1 MVELYEFNSNK
12 QDTRIYGETQIVE
25 LLIQTFQKEQ
35 AMHVRK
41 GIYARTQKLMAY
53 NSNRIEGST
62 LTSEQ
67 TASLFDTGSIL
78 GIEGEV
84 YRAKDIEEMNGHFAM
99 FNYMLYTL
107 EEPLSEEIIKKL
119 HFHLKAGVF
128 EDMANGYPV
137 GEYKNRY
144 NIVSDIETA
153 RPEEVAGKIQALLSA
168 YHGSGEDSLYGKLVF
183 HAEFEKIHPFQ
194 DGNGRVG
201 RIILFRECLRARIIP
216 AIVRDESKMEYYHAL
231 HEAQVNSNYEPLF
244 KYGEKQ
250 RDKYRDV
257 ILPYLKYDLNAQEKQ
272 DTISE
277 PREYNRE
284 TDQHPITP
292 RERGPRL

>member
-1 MVELYEFNSNK
+1 MVEMYHFNNNK
-12 QDTRIYGETQIVE
+12 QDTRIHGETQMVE
-25 LLIQTFQKEQ
+25 LLIRTFRKEQ
-35 AMHVRK
+35 AIHDRK
-41 GIYARTQKLMAY
+41 GVYARTQKLMAY

-78 GIEGEV
+78 GIDGEV

-119 HFHLKAGVF
+119 HFHLKTGVF

-153 RPEEVAGKIQALLSA
+153 RPEEVAGKMQALLSA
-168 YHGSGEDSLYGKLVF
+168 YHDSGEDGLYGKIVF

-201 RIILFRECLRARIIP
+201 RMILFRECLKARLIP
-216 AIVRDESKMEYYHAL
+216 VIVRDESKMEYYHAL
-231 HEAQVNSNYEPLF
+231 HEAQVNHNYELLYE
-244 KYGEKQ
+244 YGQQQ
-250 RDKYRDV
+250 REKYRDV
-257 ILPYLKYDLNAQEKQ
+257 ILPYLEYDLNAPEKQ
-272 DTISE
+272 GTVPAPWEND
-277 PREYNRE
+277 RE
-284 TDQHPITP
+284 TDPRPITP
-292 RERGPRL
+292 KERGPRL